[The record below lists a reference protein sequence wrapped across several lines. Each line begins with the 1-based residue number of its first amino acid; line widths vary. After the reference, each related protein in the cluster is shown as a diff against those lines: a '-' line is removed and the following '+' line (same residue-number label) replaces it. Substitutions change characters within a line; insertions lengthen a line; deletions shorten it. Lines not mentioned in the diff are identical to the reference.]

1 MSFLFATVAA
11 FALCLAIEFGLG
23 DVPERASRKAG
34 DLAVRLCAYGL
45 ILLFWFVFSWRPWLA
60 ASSCVLTVAIL
71 HLVSRLKR
79 AVIGE
84 PLVFSDF
91 ALLPQVPRH
100 PQLYYVPPVTS
111 PRIAGPLLL
120 GLAGI
125 VLWYRIEPS
134 LLPAS
139 AGRRLGSIRY
149 H

>member
-1 MSFLFATVAA
+1 MSFLLATVVA
-11 FALCLAIEFGLG
+11 FVLCLAIEFRFG
-23 DVPERASRKAG
+23 DVPGRASRRPG
-34 DLAVRLCAYGL
+34 DLAIRLGAYGL
-45 ILLFWFVFSWRPWLA
+45 ILLFWLVFSWRPWLA

-71 HLVSRLKR
+71 HLVSHLKR

-111 PRIAGPLLL
+111 PRIAVPLLL
-120 GLAGI
+120 GLANI
-125 VLWYRIEPS
+125 ALWYRIEPS

-139 AGRRLGSIRY
+139 AGGALAAVLG
-149 H
+149 